1 MPVSVYTFSKA
12 IDLPNGQMITPIVG
26 GFLVCTEA
34 LTQETAT
41 AFRPLTVEEKAK
53 GQSAQAFYDKV
64 INEGFDLSGIVAI
77 LGGQNVG
84 TDFLLCLREI
94 RKTLR
99 GDGIDGTVADEKRQI
114 EEALGVLQNL

>member
-1 MPVSVYTFSKA
+1 MPVSVYTFSHA
-12 IDLPNGQMITPIVG
+12 IDLANNQMITPIDG

-41 AFRPLTVEEKAK
+41 AYRPLTVEEKAK
-53 GQSAQAFYDKV
+53 GQAAQAFYDK
-64 INEGFDLSGIVAI
+64 IMNDGFDLSGIVAA

-84 TDFLLCLREI
+84 TDLQLCLREI

-99 GDGIDGTVADEKRQI
+99 SDGIDGTIADEKRQI
-114 EEALGVLQNL
+114 EEALGLKL